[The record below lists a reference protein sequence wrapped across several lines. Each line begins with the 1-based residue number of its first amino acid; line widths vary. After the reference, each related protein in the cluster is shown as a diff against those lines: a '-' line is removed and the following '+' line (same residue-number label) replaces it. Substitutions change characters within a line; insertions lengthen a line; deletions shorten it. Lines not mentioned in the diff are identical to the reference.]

1 MWNPADAMHTNMCWV
16 LAVVKDKSC
25 RYETYIVLALKNYN
39 ITVFTWLD
47 VTPIYCTVAYTIAVG
62 IHAVRALDD
71 KIEAND
77 DHLKTW
83 PAVLRK
89 KYAPAVDR
97 MKFSLVTQKLIEDSL
112 LCWSFRRESRL
123 LDCGDSLLPSW
134 CLAWNW
140 SWDKGEGI
148 GVILFYCYMSDFRR
162 K

>member
-1 MWNPADAMHTNMCWV
+1 
-16 LAVVKDKSC
+16 
-25 RYETYIVLALKNYN
+25 VLALKNYN

-47 VTPIYCTVAYTIAVG
+47 VTLIYCTVAYTIAVG

-97 MKFSLVTQKLIEDSL
+97 MKFSLVTQKLREDLLLCYCVDVFAESHGSWIVETLSSL
-112 LCWSFRRESRL
+112 LVSGLELELGQGGGDWCHSIL
-123 LDCGDSLLPSW
+123 LLH
-134 CLAWNW
+134 
-140 SWDKGEGI
+140 E
-148 GVILFYCYMSDFRR
+148 
-162 K
+162 

>member
-1 MWNPADAMHTNMCWV
+1 M
-16 LAVVKDKSC
+16 VKDKSC

-112 LCWSFRRESRL
+112 LC
-123 LDCGDSLLPSW
+123 
-134 CLAWNW
+134 
-140 SWDKGEGI
+140 
-148 GVILFYCYMSDFRR
+148 
-162 K
+162 